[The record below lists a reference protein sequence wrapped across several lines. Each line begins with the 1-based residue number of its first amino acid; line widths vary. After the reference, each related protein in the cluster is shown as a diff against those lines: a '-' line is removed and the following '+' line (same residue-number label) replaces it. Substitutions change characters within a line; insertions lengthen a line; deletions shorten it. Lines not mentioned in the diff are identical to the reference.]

1 MHRKLKLPS
10 VALFLGICGILIL
23 IVINIIKN
31 QLQEVAFVSVVEKG
45 NIRDSVSGNVKVLP
59 ALSFQLISNAQSKI
73 EFAALIPMGK
83 PIQVEANETIFS
95 MNTEDLDRHLKR
107 TLLSQQ
113 SHEKRLATGSSI
125 ELQLELEEKNLQAY
139 MKLSQENSKDVSK
152 FELETKTNLVERLR
166 RQFEFEKISNQETSE
181 KLRLELDRI
190 KKELS
195 ERIISSPINGTLISS
210 NVKKGDTI
218 LGGQLLGQV
227 QSEERIIEV
236 TLNEEDFAGIKEDQK
251 VGVSLFSFGRK
262 VFEGKVSRVS
272 ATINPQSGRRK
283 LFVEL
288 DTNQTLPVG
297 ASGRAEI
304 IKEEKVG
311 VLVIPRKALLG
322 NSVLTVRDGKAV
334 LVKVEVGA
342 KNLEFIEI
350 KQGLALNEKVIS
362 ETPHLFYDGEHVSS
376 TVLE

>member
-10 VALFLGICGILIL
+10 VALFLGICGVLIL
-23 IVINIIKN
+23 IVFNIIKN

-181 KLRLELDRI
+181 ALRIELDRI

>member
-10 VALFLGICGILIL
+10 VALFLGICGVLIL

-113 SHEKRLATGSSI
+113 SHEKRLATGSSV

-181 KLRLELDRI
+181 TLRLELDRI

-251 VGVSLFSFGRK
+251 VGVSLFSFGRQ

>member
-31 QLQEVAFVSVVEKG
+31 KLQEVAFVSVVEKG

-181 KLRLELDRI
+181 ALRLELDRI

>member
-181 KLRLELDRI
+181 ALRLELDRI

-251 VGVSLFSFGRK
+251 VGVSLFSFGRQ

>member
-181 KLRLELDRI
+181 ALRLELDRI

-251 VGVSLFSFGRK
+251 VGVSLFSFGRQ

-342 KNLEFIEI
+342 KTLEVVEI

>member
-1 MHRKLKLPS
+1 MHRILKLPS
-10 VALFLGICGILIL
+10 VALFLGICGVLIL
-23 IVINIIKN
+23 IVFNIIKN

-181 KLRLELDRI
+181 ALRLELDRI

-288 DTNQTLPVG
+288 DANQTLPVG

>member
-1 MHRKLKLPS
+1 MK
-10 VALFLGICGILIL
+10 
-23 IVINIIKN
+23 
-31 QLQEVAFVSVVEKG
+31 
-45 NIRDSVSGNVKVLP
+45 
-59 ALSFQLISNAQSKI
+59 
-73 EFAALIPMGK
+73 
-83 PIQVEANETIFS
+83 
-95 MNTEDLDRHLKR
+95 
-107 TLLSQQ
+107 
-113 SHEKRLATGSSI
+113 KRLATGSSV

-166 RQFEFEKISNQETSE
+166 RRFEFEKISNQETSE
-181 KLRLELDRI
+181 ALRLELDRI

-251 VGVSLFSFGRK
+251 VGVSLFSFGRQ
-262 VFEGKVSRVS
+262 VFEGRVSRVS

>member
-10 VALFLGICGILIL
+10 VALFLGICGVLIL

-45 NIRDSVSGNVKVLP
+45 NIRDSVSGNVKVLT

-113 SHEKRLATGSSI
+113 SHEKRLATGSSV

-181 KLRLELDRI
+181 TLRLELDRI

-251 VGVSLFSFGRK
+251 VGVSLFSFGRQ

>member
-181 KLRLELDRI
+181 ALRLELDRI

>member
-10 VALFLGICGILIL
+10 VALFLGICGVLIL
-23 IVINIIKN
+23 IVFNIIKN

>member
-181 KLRLELDRI
+181 TLRLELDRI

>member
-31 QLQEVAFVSVVEKG
+31 KLQEVAFVSVVEKG

-113 SHEKRLATGSSI
+113 SHEKRLATGSSV

>member
-10 VALFLGICGILIL
+10 VALFLGICGVLIL
-23 IVINIIKN
+23 IVFNIIKN

-181 KLRLELDRI
+181 ALRLELDRI

>member
-113 SHEKRLATGSSI
+113 SHEKRLATGSSV

-181 KLRLELDRI
+181 ALRLELDRI

-251 VGVSLFSFGRK
+251 VGVSLFSFGRQ